1 MGAVFIVLSFSLFL
15 WYNSIYIN
23 PDLRS
28 ETMKKLLLIVAVIC
42 IISCILSS
50 LFAVFSMMGYFHLHD
65 GSAELYARLHNRMY
79 LGFIAAIIF
88 AISAII
94 CLVIR
99 ARI

>member
-1 MGAVFIVLSFSLFL
+1 
-15 WYNSIYIN
+15 
-23 PDLRS
+23 
-28 ETMKKLLLIVAVIC
+28 
-42 IISCILSS
+42 
-50 LFAVFSMMGYFHLHD
+50 MMGYFHLHD